1 MPRLAT
7 GPPVS
12 EMFPALEV
20 TSALFRYTIPVAV
33 KLTFPEA
40 LRFPEGSMFVPAV
53 IVIEPADDVMAPPP

>member
-1 MPRLAT
+1 ML
-7 GPPVS
+7 
-12 EMFPALEV
+12 PALEV